1 MNSLDATNAYK
12 SADPGQAGTPAK
24 NPGTTNS
31 RLSTPAHRVA
41 PQPSTAEA
49 ELSHSDFASRDSKA
63 ASTPAKKPASANSRL
78 STPAPANQGGS
89 HPPIRKDERDPVVL
103 HSPNREG
110 KNAEGIGSPAPLP
123 AGSPLEQQPPPSSPE
138 KEPEKEPEVCLDVK
152 SKTAWGQDVAKALE
166 DQAAQNR
173 IRLEWLQFLESSEAT
188 GFPRETPFLLDS
200 NTQPNTQADLEALK
214 SLDKFLK
221 AASLH
226 QKSQSTS
233 APDRFEALFAAYKE
247 HTPAVI
253 LRGGALR
260 TVKTLEALLKAG
272 ITPEQLHRA
281 CFMSFVRD
289 VGAQLTTSTAAY
301 TGSFFT
307 YNALLSH
314 LIRDEADP
322 SVQLTLPPL
331 AHTAASLV
339 VARFLR
345 AAEMGPGWTRAV
357 EADSKG
363 ATSAAILTKSG
374 FAKTVA
380 QYWPFFAPLL
390 WASLATP
397 DPVDAHSA
405 AEKLDRS
412 AGRVEF
418 RRDWGFAAS
427 EGVALHRIFAFKR
440 EHVWLDASTEPK
452 RLAMLAAID
461 ELTSPLK
468 TMTSLGK
475 YAVVRPLAGLAGLVG
490 WDAHPVINK
499 ASEWLWGVDSKNQ
512 SLTAGT
518 ESVGISGYLQKKGL
532 SIKRAGLLGLP
543 MGMFNTAR
551 SFTNSAPGYSDL
563 INVANDAIL
572 IGVWGYAM
580 AVQERSIATDDN
592 LKKENVARATRQTMA
607 LARRARDVAPS

>member
-1 MNSLDATNAYK
+1 MGMGSPVRQVLDNRLNRSLHTELDKEADTEVSVYVDAK
-12 SADPGQAGTPAK
+12 S
-24 NPGTTNS
+24 S
-31 RLSTPAHRVA
+31 
-41 PQPSTAEA
+41 
-49 ELSHSDFASRDSKA
+49 
-63 ASTPAKKPASANSRL
+63 PASSW
-78 STPAPANQGGS
+78 APGVQTALNHQ
-89 HPPIRKDERDPVVL
+89 
-103 HSPNREG
+103 RE
-110 KNAEGIGSPAPLP
+110 
-123 AGSPLEQQPPPSSPE
+123 
-138 KEPEKEPEVCLDVK
+138 
-152 SKTAWGQDVAKALE
+152 
-166 DQAAQNR
+166 QNR
-173 IRLEWLQFLESSEAT
+173 IRMEWLKFLEGPDAR
-188 GFPRETPFLLDS
+188 GFPRETPFLLDP

-214 SLDKFLK
+214 RLDKSLE
-221 AASLH
+221 AASRD
-226 QKSQSTS
+226 QKSQPSS
-233 APDRFEALFAAYKE
+233 AAARFEALFEAYKE

-253 LRGGALR
+253 RRGGALR
-260 TVKTLEALLKAG
+260 TATTLEALLKAG
-272 ITPEQLHRA
+272 ITPEQLHQA

-307 YNALLSH
+307 YNSLLSS
-314 LIRDEADP
+314 LMRDEADP
-322 SVQLTLPPL
+322 SFQLSLPPL

-363 ATSAAILTKSG
+363 AASAAILTKSG

-397 DPVDAHSA
+397 DPVDARSA

-427 EGVALHRIFAFKR
+427 AGVALHRIFAFKR

-452 RLAMLAAID
+452 CLAMLAAID

-499 ASEWLWGVDSKNQ
+499 ASEWMGGVSPSKE
-512 SLTAGT
+512 AGGADKRL
-518 ESVGISGYLQKKGL
+518 SMWNYHLNIGL
-532 SIKRAGLLGLP
+532 SGWRVGLLFLP
-543 MGMFNTAR
+543 MLAFNTAR
-551 SFTNSAPGYSDL
+551 GFTNSVPDYSNL
-563 INVANDAIL
+563 INVGNDALL
-572 IGVWGYAM
+572 IGGWGLAM
-580 AVQERSIATDDN
+580 AGQERLIATDAPGEDAVIPGKF
-592 LKKENVARATRQTMA
+592 LKTENVARATRQTMA
-607 LARRARDVAPS
+607 LARRARDVAPSQ

>member
-1 MNSLDATNAYK
+1 MSELSST
-12 SADPGQAGTPAK
+12 PFVQTPAK
-24 NPGTTNS
+24 LASQARGGASSLSSQGGPNQLVTQDQIKPGDF
-31 RLSTPAHRVA
+31 LSPKHTHPVIVHRSPSQHDPLPRDHKTLAESPVVQA
-41 PQPSTAEA
+41 PVKES
-49 ELSHSDFASRDSKA
+49 LVSHSPES
-63 ASTPAKKPASANSRL
+63 
-78 STPAPANQGGS
+78 Q
-89 HPPIRKDERDPVVL
+89 
-103 HSPNREG
+103 RET
-110 KNAEGIGSPAPLP
+110 ETE
-123 AGSPLEQQPPPSSPE
+123 AGSQTTIDLEQADTKSSPPPS
-138 KEPEKEPEVCLDVK
+138 
-152 SKTAWGQDVAKALE
+152 WGKDTGEALKGQRE
-166 DQAAQNR
+166 QNS
-173 IRLEWLQFLESSEAT
+173 IRMQWLKHLETDDAH
-188 GFPRETPFLLDS
+188 GFPLENSFLRDAD
-200 NTQPNTQADLEALK
+200 TQPRTQDDLNALK
-214 SLDKFLK
+214 SLGASLK
-221 AASLH
+221 APSSDK
-226 QKSQSTS
+226 KSPPSP
-233 APDRFEALFAAYKE
+233 AADRFEALFDAYKE

-253 LRGGALR
+253 RRGGALR
-260 TVKTLEALLKAG
+260 TAKTLEALLKAG

-314 LIRDEADP
+314 LMRDKADP

-363 ATSAAILTKSG
+363 AASAAILTKPG

-390 WASLATP
+390 WASLGTP

-412 AGRVEF
+412 AERVEF
-418 RRDWGFAAS
+418 RRDWGFAGSA
-427 EGVALHRIFAFKR
+427 GVALHRIFAFER

-452 RLAMLAAID
+452 RLAMLEAID
-461 ELTSPLK
+461 ELTSPFK
-468 TMTSLGK
+468 TVTSLGK

-512 SLTAGT
+512 NLSAGT
-518 ESVGISGYLQKKGL
+518 ESVGISGYFQKKGL

-543 MGMFNTAR
+543 MGLFNTAR
-551 SFTNSAPGYSDL
+551 SFTNSAPDYSNL
-563 INVANDAIL
+563 INVGNDAIL

-580 AVQERSIATDDN
+580 AEQERSIASDDN

-607 LARRARDVAPS
+607 LARRARDVAPGQ

>member
-1 MNSLDATNAYK
+1 LSSPVGANQVVPQDQIKQADFLSPKHQNSVTVHP
-12 SADPGQAGTPAK
+12 SPGQHDAPSRERKISAGNEVVQAPAK
-24 NPGTTNS
+24 ENLGSSSPES
-31 RLSTPAHRVA
+31 
-41 PQPSTAEA
+41 QPETET
-49 ELSHSDFASRDSKA
+49 ELEVGVETRSD
-63 ASTPAKKPASANSRL
+63 
-78 STPAPANQGGS
+78 
-89 HPPIRKDERDPVVL
+89 
-103 HSPNREG
+103 
-110 KNAEGIGSPAPLP
+110 
-123 AGSPLEQQPPPSSPE
+123 LEQPDTKSSPPPS
-138 KEPEKEPEVCLDVK
+138 
-152 SKTAWGQDVAKALE
+152 WGKDTGEALKGQGE
-166 DQAAQNR
+166 QNR
-173 IRLEWLQFLESSEAT
+173 IRMQWLQHLETEDSRGFPLENSFLRDADTQPRSEA
-188 GFPRETPFLLDS
+188 
-200 NTQPNTQADLEALK
+200 DLGALK
-214 SLDKFLK
+214 SLDASLK
-221 AASLH
+221 ALSTD
-226 QKSQSTS
+226 QKSKPSS
-233 APDRFEALFAAYKE
+233 AAARFEALFDAYKE

-253 LRGGALR
+253 RRGGALR
-260 TVKTLEALLKAG
+260 TAKTLEALLKAG

-289 VGAQLTTSTAAY
+289 VGAQLTASTAAY

-314 LIRDEADP
+314 LMRDKADP

-363 ATSAAILTKSG
+363 AASAALLTKPG

-390 WASLATP
+390 WASLGTP

-412 AGRVEF
+412 AERVEF
-418 RRDWGFAAS
+418 RRDWGFAGSA
-427 EGVALHRIFAFKR
+427 GVALHRIFAFER

-452 RLAMLAAID
+452 RLATLEAID

-499 ASEWLWGVDSKNQ
+499 ASEWMWGAQ
-512 SLTAGT
+512 PAEGLGAGV
-518 ESVGISGYLQKKGL
+518 ESVGISGYFQKKGL
-532 SIKRAGLLGLP
+532 SIKRACLLMLP
-543 MGMFNTAR
+543 MGAFNTAR
-551 SFTNSAPGYSDL
+551 SFTNSAPDYSNL
-563 INVANDAIL
+563 INVANDTVL
-572 IGVWGYAM
+572 IGGWGYAM
-580 AVQERSIATDDN
+580 AEQERSIASDDN

-607 LARRARDVAPS
+607 LARRARDVAPGQ

>member
-1 MNSLDATNAYK
+1 MAELP
-12 SADPGQAGTPAK
+12 SALFVSSQQTPAK
-24 NPGTTNS
+24 P
-31 RLSTPAHRVA
+31 
-41 PQPSTAEA
+41 PQA
-49 ELSHSDFASRDSKA
+49 R
-63 ASTPAKKPASANSRL
+63 
-78 STPAPANQGGS
+78 GS
-89 HPPIRKDERDPVVL
+89 
-103 HSPNREG
+103 
-110 KNAEGIGSPAPLP
+110 
-123 AGSPLEQQPPPSSPE
+123 GSPLASPLAANKVAPGQIKPTDFLSPQSHKVILHSSPSPSDAGARERKTSVDKAVAQPSVNEIQDSHFETETEGASDVGIDVEPTETKSSPPSSWG
-138 KEPEKEPEVCLDVK
+138 DATG
-152 SKTAWGQDVAKALE
+152 TALKGQREQNLIR
-166 DQAAQNR
+166 AQ
-173 IRLEWLQFLESSEAT
+173 WLQHLESPDAH
-188 GFPRETPFLLDS
+188 GFPPENSFLQDAD
-200 NTQPNTQADLEALK
+200 TQPRTQADLDALK
-214 SLDKFLK
+214 SLGASLK
-221 AASLH
+221 ALPRD
-226 QKSQSTS
+226 QKSKPSS
-233 APDRFEALFAAYKE
+233 AADRFEALFDAYKE

-253 LRGGALR
+253 RRGGALR
-260 TVKTLEALLKAG
+260 TATTLDALLKAS

-314 LIRDEADP
+314 LMRDKADP
-322 SVQLTLPPL
+322 SVQYTLPPL

-363 ATSAAILTKSG
+363 AASAALLTKPG

-390 WASLATP
+390 WASLGTP
-397 DPVDAHSA
+397 NPVDAHSA
-405 AEKLDRS
+405 AENLDRS
-412 AGRVEF
+412 AERVEF
-418 RRDWGFAAS
+418 RRDWGFAGSA
-427 EGVALHRIFAFKR
+427 GVALHRILAFER

-452 RLAMLAAID
+452 RLAMLEAID
-461 ELTSPLK
+461 ELTSPWK

-499 ASEWLWGVDSKNQ
+499 ASEWLWGVDSKNENL
-512 SLTAGT
+512 SAGT
-518 ESVGISGYLQKKGL
+518 ESVGISGYFQKKGL
-532 SIKRAGLLGLP
+532 SIKRASALGLP
-543 MGMFNTAR
+543 MGLFNTAR
-551 SFTNSAPGYSDL
+551 SFTNSAPDYSNL

-572 IGVWGYAM
+572 IVVWGYAM

-607 LARRARDVAPS
+607 LARRTCDVAPSQ

>member
-1 MNSLDATNAYK
+1 VKKTL
-12 SADPGQAGTPAK
+12 
-24 NPGTTNS
+24 
-31 RLSTPAHRVA
+31 V
-41 PQPSTAEA
+41 
-49 ELSHSDFASRDSKA
+49 SHSPESQRETETEADSE
-63 ASTPAKKPASANSRL
+63 T
-78 STPAPANQGGS
+78 T
-89 HPPIRKDERDPVVL
+89 ID
-103 HSPNREG
+103 
-110 KNAEGIGSPAPLP
+110 
-123 AGSPLEQQPPPSSPE
+123 LEQADTKSSPPPS
-138 KEPEKEPEVCLDVK
+138 
-152 SKTAWGQDVAKALE
+152 WGD
-166 DQAAQNR
+166 
-173 IRLEWLQFLESSEAT
+173 AT
-188 GFPRETPFLLDS
+188 GK
-200 NTQPNTQADLEALK
+200 ALK
-214 SLDKFLK
+214 SRREQNDAHAQWLSYLESPDAHGFPPENSFLQDADIRPSTQTELDALTHLGEYLN
-221 AASLH
+221 AASKD
-226 QKSQSTS
+226 QNSQP
-233 APDRFEALFAAYKE
+233 AAVAARFEALFDAYKE

-253 LRGGALR
+253 RRGGALR
-260 TVKTLEALLKAG
+260 TAKTLEALLKAC

-314 LIRDEADP
+314 LMRDKADP

-357 EADSKG
+357 GADSKG
-363 ATSAAILTKSG
+363 AASAALLTKPG

-390 WASLATP
+390 WASLGTP

-412 AGRVEF
+412 AERVEF
-418 RRDWGFAAS
+418 RRDWGFAGSA
-427 EGVALHRIFAFKR
+427 GVALHRIFAFER

-452 RLAMLAAID
+452 RLAMLEAID

-499 ASEWLWGVDSKNQ
+499 ASEWMWGAQ
-512 SLTAGT
+512 PAEGLGAGV
-518 ESVGISGYLQKKGL
+518 ESVGISGYFQKKGL
-532 SIKRAGLLGLP
+532 SIKRACLLMLP
-543 MGMFNTAR
+543 MGAFNTAR
-551 SFTNSAPGYSDL
+551 SFTNSAPDYSNL
-563 INVANDAIL
+563 INVANDTVL
-572 IGVWGYAM
+572 IGGWGYAM
-580 AVQERSIATDDN
+580 AEQERSIASDDN

-607 LARRARDVAPS
+607 LARRARDVAPGQ